1 VTPQAGGPAGTMEGT
16 AAPGR
21 GAAAQIRAPAAAPAM
36 RRRGKL
42 TSGMARRS
50 LPAPRS
56 GPPVRTCVGCKVRAA
71 KSDLLRVVRRG
82 DEVVPD
88 PQARL
93 PGRGAYVHPSQS
105 CFEQAQRRR
114 GFSRALR
121 LNRPAVTA
129 VLGQY
134 LEKLCAEPR
143 SGPSGVASPGR
154 DENGVTAGKAGSD
167 CDERPMRTRR

>member
-1 VTPQAGGPAGTMEGT
+1 MRGAPAGTGAAGPAV
-16 AAPGR
+16 AAPIR
-21 GAAAQIRAPAAAPAM
+21 TPGAAPPM
-36 RRRGKL
+36 LRRGKL

-56 GPPVRTCVGCKVRAA
+56 GPPVRTCVGCRARAA
-71 KSDLLRVVRRG
+71 KSDLLRVVGRG

-88 PQARL
+88 PLARL
-93 PGRGAYVHPSQS
+93 PGRGAYVHPSQT

-121 LNRPAVTA
+121 LDGPAVTA

-134 LEKLCAEPR
+134 LAQLCEETDQ
-143 SGPSGVASPGR
+143 GPSGAASPGR
-154 DENGVTAGKAGSD
+154 DERGITAGKAGSD

>member
-1 VTPQAGGPAGTMEGT
+1 VET

-21 GAAAQIRAPAAAPAM
+21 AAAPPIRVPAAAPPT

-56 GPPVRTCVGCKVRAA
+56 GPPVRTCVGCRARAA
-71 KSDLLRVVRRG
+71 KSDLLRVVGRG

-88 PQARL
+88 PLARL

-114 GFSRALR
+114 GFGRALR
-121 LNRPAVTA
+121 LNGPAVTA

-134 LEKLCAEPR
+134 LAQLCEERRPG
-143 SGPSGVASPGR
+143 SSGVTSHGRTETALQPGKQDPIVMSAR
-154 DENGVTAGKAGSD
+154 
-167 CDERPMRTRR
+167 